1 MSAAEL
7 AGADAPRPA
16 DGLLHPV
23 VIGALVLL
31 AVNDQVLKASAP
43 GPLTWI
49 LSDVAGLI
57 VAPLALVA
65 AWEIVRWRLGR
76 WSGPSRRALLAAMT
90 AVAVGFIAIQLW
102 PPATDGYRVGLG
114 IVQWPFRALLA
125 LVGGDAVPAV
135 TPVLAVGDAFDLLAL
150 PALGVTWWLGRRRLV
165 PATRRAGAWHGRT

>member
-1 MSAAEL
+1 MTGE
-7 AGADAPRPA
+7 GRGQADMPRPA

-23 VIGALVLL
+23 VLGAVALL

-49 LSDVAGLI
+49 LSDIAGLI
-57 VAPLALVA
+57 VAPLALQA
-65 AWEIVRWRLGR
+65 AGEVVHWKSGHWP
-76 WSGPSRRALLAAMT
+76 GPSGRVLVGSIAL
-90 AVAVGFIAIQLW
+90 VAVGFVALQLW
-102 PPATDGYRVGLG
+102 PPATDAYRVGLG

-135 TPVLAVGDAFDLLAL
+135 TPVLAVGDVFDLLAL

-165 PATRRAGAWHGRT
+165 RATRRAGA